1 MKYYHLFIKKYYR
14 YLIFGLIL
22 TFCSCLGQM
31 FLISLFGGDFRS
43 QLELTHGELGWVY
56 SMTTWMSGFFLLWM
70 GPKIDIYRVNY
81 FTLSVLV
88 VLILSM
94 WLLSQV
100 EHLITFFII
109 LFVVRFCSHAMLSH
123 IAMTT
128 IARVFPYH
136 RGKAIGIISVG
147 FSLGEAILPIF
158 VVTLLISFNW
168 QKVWEILAY
177 ILLILI
183 FPLLFYLMKTL
194 KFEIKSEKKI
204 LSPEAIE
211 SLDAIELRYDD
222 IPWTRSQMLKDPKF
236 YLLMPALLSPTLI
249 LTGTF
254 FSHIPLV
261 VEKNWDLS
269 LLASCFA
276 IFAVSNLFGS
286 LYFGKKVDENGSFS
300 MMPYILPL
308 LGLGIFSLSF
318 VSHPV
323 LSVSFYMFCVGMA
336 VGGNRV
342 ILNTIWAELYGV
354 KHLSEIRGTVVFIC
368 IICAGTSPGLFGY
381 LLDNGLTMQT
391 ILAMSCVYIM
401 LSMLAL
407 KYVNLDNNV
416 LPKIFYLNHKLENN
430 E

>member
-1 MKYYHLFIKKYYR
+1 MKYYHLFIKKYYQ

-31 FLISLFGGDFRS
+31 FFISLFGGDFRTH
-43 QLELTHGELGWVY
+43 LDLTHGELGWVY

-70 GPKIDIYRVNY
+70 GAKIDRYQVNY
-81 FTLSVLV
+81 FTLSVLA

-94 WLLSQV
+94 LFISQV
-100 EHLITFFII
+100 DHLITFFIA
-109 LFVVRFCSHAMLSH
+109 LFLLRFCSHAMLGH

-128 IARVFPYH
+128 MARIFPYH

-147 FSLGEAILPIF
+147 FSLGEAILPVVI
-158 VVTLLISFNW
+158 VTLLSYFGW
-168 QKVWEILAY
+168 QQVWKTLAC
-177 ILLILI
+177 ILLFFI
-183 FPLLFYLMKTL
+183 FPFLFYLSKKL
-194 KFEIKSEKKI
+194 KFEEKKEKKI
-204 LSPEAIE
+204 DYPAEIE
-211 SLDAIELRYDD
+211 NLDAMELRYYD
-222 IPWTRSQMLKDPKF
+222 IPWTRSQMLKDPRF

-261 VEKNWDLS
+261 TEKNWDLS

-276 IFAVSNLFGS
+276 IFAISNLFGS
-286 LYFGKKVDENGSFS
+286 LYFGKKVDEKGCFS
-300 MMPYILPL
+300 MMPYVLPL

-318 VSHPV
+318 VSHPI
-323 LSVSFYMFCVGMA
+323 LSISFYMLCAGMA

-354 KHLSEIRGTVVFIC
+354 KHLGEIRGMVVFIC
-368 IICAGTSPGLFGY
+368 IICAGVSPGLFGY

-391 ILAMSCVYIM
+391 ILSISCIYIM

-407 KYVNLDNNV
+407 KWVNLDYA
-416 LPKIFYLNHKLENN
+416 LPKVFYLNNKLENS